1 MALDVIIQDGDKV
14 QFLPQCGGA
23 IVAVKP
29 GTITASGKTT
39 LKGKKVC
46 VEGDESS
53 VEVAG
58 CNYLAPPFVVPG
70 TGTLTIK
77 KLVPGQLAQK
87 VTSGNK
93 ALILKG
99 QMFIAEFKVDSQ
111 AKMPPPANTPDPVPM
126 YIGQGQFMPANNKIK
141 AS

>member
-1 MALDVIIQDGDKV
+1 MALDVIIQDGDKA
-14 QFLPQCGGA
+14 QFIPIFGAA

-29 GTITASGKTT
+29 GTIKATGNTT

-46 VEGDESS
+46 IEGDEKS

-58 CNYLAPPFVVPG
+58 CTYLAPPFVIPG

-77 KLVPGQLAQK
+77 KLLPTQVAQK
-87 VTSGNK
+87 ATSNNK

-99 QMFIAEFKVDSQ
+99 QMFVAEFKVDAK
-111 AKMPPPANTPDPVPM
+111 AKMPPPANTEDPMPM
-126 YIGQGQFMPANNKIK
+126 YTGQGQFMPANNKVK